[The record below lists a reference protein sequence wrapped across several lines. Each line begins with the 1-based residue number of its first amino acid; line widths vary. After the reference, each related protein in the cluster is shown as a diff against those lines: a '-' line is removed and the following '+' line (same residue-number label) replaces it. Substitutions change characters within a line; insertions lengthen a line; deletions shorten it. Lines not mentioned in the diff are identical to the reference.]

1 MPNSFPAIAR
11 YGLFI
16 LWFSY
21 SGCMGQSSE
30 SYLLSLYNQEKYQL
44 VVEKADSILKGE
56 PENLSRIYQI
66 KADALYFLNQVEE
79 SLENYLLTVS
89 VLDEYPLDTVY
100 LIESYS
106 HTGFTYKYLGKY
118 LDAIPYY
125 KMALSICRA
134 ADDSLEISNQL
145 AHLGTLYSHLGMYQE
160 SAAYYNEGY
169 AIDFALNDSTALA
182 YDLVNLGDLK
192 CSIMEYPQ
200 AVDYYKRALK
210 VKSTKAGNH
219 NTHVLRLGKL
229 SEAYLKM
236 GELDSA
242 TFYSRM
248 AEEAAIDLNDS
259 LSLAKQWITKTK
271 IFNAK
276 GEFPAATRVGN
287 LCYNYFKEV
296 GQGQYQ
302 VASALALAQAHNGLS
317 NKDRADYLLIQ
328 AALIAEENG
337 LLEDQAL
344 VYREMASEQERYGN
358 QKDALTYYKR
368 YQAIRDTLSKRD
380 KQRAILILDR
390 EYQTNQK
397 EQQIAL
403 LEAKALVAE
412 LKLAERKQNIVLLLT
427 VIFLLLVVGLIVIL
441 SIRRSNRLQKSLL
454 TAQVNELRLQ
464 IRSLVDGSAEDL
476 GIEIQQLNDSIQ
488 DPLSERE
495 LEVLK
500 FALSDLTNTE
510 IAEKV
515 FVSVNTVKF
524 HLKNIYSKLGVAN
537 RKEALKMAM
546 KSSSK

>member
-1 MPNSFPAIAR
+1 
-11 YGLFI
+11 
-16 LWFSY
+16 
-21 SGCMGQSSE
+21 
-30 SYLLSLYNQEKYQL
+30 

-276 GEFPAATRVGN
+276 GEFPAAIRVGN

-302 VASALALAQAHNGLS
+302 VASALAL
-317 NKDRADYLLIQ
+317 I
-328 AALIAEENG
+328 
-337 LLEDQAL
+337 
-344 VYREMASEQERYGN
+344 MACP
-358 QKDALTYYKR
+358 
-368 YQAIRDTLSKRD
+368 IRTG
-380 KQRAILILDR
+380 
-390 EYQTNQK
+390 QT
-397 EQQIAL
+397 
-403 LEAKALVAE
+403 
-412 LKLAERKQNIVLLLT
+412 
-427 VIFLLLVVGLIVIL
+427 
-441 SIRRSNRLQKSLL
+441 
-454 TAQVNELRLQ
+454 
-464 IRSLVDGSAEDL
+464 
-476 GIEIQQLNDSIQ
+476 
-488 DPLSERE
+488 
-495 LEVLK
+495 
-500 FALSDLTNTE
+500 
-510 IAEKV
+510 
-515 FVSVNTVKF
+515 
-524 HLKNIYSKLGVAN
+524 IY
-537 RKEALKMAM
+537 
-546 KSSSK
+546 